1 MSLFYSVE
9 TSKKDLP
16 ILIFLFFF
24 KKRRKRRS
32 FCFFSKTCETQ
43 SKFEQ
48 RTPLIKDILIF
59 LAISEDKAGCM
70 WWNRKGKAAQVWEKK
85 VSEGDEDREGKRL
98 KKLQFFLLFSKK
110 NETWRLQLIS
120 VFLDFMQLS
129 FTERRT

>member
-9 TSKKDLP
+9 TNEKDLP

-24 KKRRKRRS
+24 KS